1 MANFLRLIRPASV
14 LVVLSFAPAQAE
26 HGGLGAFEKLTGS
39 WYGVSQTPVLNEEVE
54 VAFSPDDSGLVFEKE
69 TEAGRVLIPV
79 ELTTGEL
86 GKPIQPGF
94 RWKGFR
100 VSEGGVLKLET
111 DKGWRQQKGGAW
123 QEVSVPEQPGRGE
136 RGRRDHRGW
145 KSANKQHEV
154 RVEDGALIL
163 KDKDGGERVLIEAQ
177 EGEVFRDEPLW
188 SPDGSRFAIW
198 RTRDVQ
204 EQTVQLVESSPK
216 DQLQPKRSTYRYPK
230 PGDVIDTRAP
240 WICFVDERE
249 PIAPDLS
256 LIKDPFSCSRLAWR
270 LDSQRV
276 TFEFVERG
284 YGKYRVIEI
293 NSEARVQRVLV
304 NEESDAFI
312 YVGGNT
318 YRRDLNDGDEII
330 WMSERDG
337 WRHLYLLDGQD
348 GSVKRQLTKGEWV
361 VREVVA
367 VDEENRELLVKAGG
381 YHAGQDPYLIH
392 YLRVGLD
399 DGKVM
404 ALTESDGTHDR
415 FQRSGGGKYYTCR
428 WSRVN
433 HPPVTELRRWE
444 DGSLVRVLSEADASK
459 LEQKKWRLPQPFVAK
474 DREGKFDVH
483 GIVIL
488 PPDFD
493 PSKKYPV
500 IENIYAGP
508 HSAFVPKSWRPWI
521 IPLHEVAVHGFIVV
535 KIDGRGTNHRSR
547 EFHQF
552 AYKNLKDAGFP
563 DRIAWMKAAQKKYP
577 QMDLE
582 RVGIF
587 GGSAGGQN
595 AMGALLF
602 HGDFYKAA
610 AADCGC
616 HDNRMDKI
624 WWNEQWMDWPIGP
637 HYAENS
643 NVVNAHKLEGAL
655 LLSVG
660 ELDTNVDPSSTYQ
673 VVDALMKADKDFEFL
688 MMTGK
693 GHGAGESRYAQR
705 RRVDFFRR
713 HLGGPE

>member
-1 MANFLRLIRPASV
+1 MLVLR
-14 LVVLSFAPAQAE
+14 AE
-26 HGGLGAFEKLTGS
+26 HGGLRSFEELTGK
-39 WYGVSQTPVLNEEVE
+39 WYGVARTPVLNEQVE
-54 VAFSPDDSGLVFEKE
+54 VSFSPDGTGMVYELE
-69 TEAGRVLIPV
+69 TGRGRVLVPV
-79 ELTTGEL
+79 DLETGEQ
-86 GKPIQPGF
+86 GKPIQPPLD
-94 RWKGFR
+94 WKSFR
-100 VSEGGVLKLET
+100 VGAEGGLKLET
-111 DKGWRQQKGGAW
+111 DEGWRQLDDGSW
-123 QEVSVPEQPGRGE
+123 REVAAPEKEKSARS
-136 RGRRDHRGW
+136 GRRDHRGW
-145 KSANKQHEV
+145 QS
-154 RVEDGALIL
+154 
-163 KDKDGGERVLIEAQ
+163 KDKKFEVVVRKGAVAIKGSDGEERVVIKAE
-177 EGEVFRDEPLW
+177 EGQVFRDEPIW

-198 RTRDVQ
+198 RTRDVP
-204 EQTVQLVESSPK
+204 ERTVQLVESSPK

-230 PGDVIDTRAP
+230 PGDEIDTKAP
-240 WICFVDERE
+240 WICFVDGRE
-249 PIAPDLS
+249 AIRPDPA
-256 LIKDPFSCSRLAWR
+256 LIENPFSCGRFAWR
-270 LDSQRV
+270 GDGQRG
-276 TFEFVERG
+276 TYEYVERG
-284 YGKYRVIEI
+284 FGKHRVIEV
-293 NSEARVQRVLV
+293 NSQSGQHRVLIG
-304 NEESDAFI
+304 EESDAFI
-312 YVGGNT
+312 FVSGNS
-318 YRRDLNDGDEII
+318 YRRDLKDGEEII

-337 WRHLYLLDGQD
+337 WKHLYLIDGRD
-348 GSVKRQLTKGEWV
+348 GSVIRQLTKGEWV
-361 VREVVA
+361 VRKVVE
-367 VDEENRELLVKAGG
+367 VDEENRELLIEAGG
-381 YHAGQDPYLIH
+381 FHPGQDPYLIH

-399 DGKVM
+399 DGEVV

-415 FQRSGGGKYYTCR
+415 FERSGCGKYYSCR
-428 WSRVN
+428 WSRVD

-444 DGSLVRVLSEADASK
+444 DGSLVRVLAEADARK
-459 LEQKKWRLPQPFVAK
+459 LEGTGWPLPQPFVSK
-474 DREGKFDVH
+474 DREGKFDIH
-483 GIVIL
+483 GVVIL

-500 IENIYAGP
+500 VENIYAGP
-508 HSAFVPKSWRPWI
+508 HGAFVPKSWRPWRM
-521 IPLHEVAVHGFIVV
+521 PMHEVAVHGFIVV

-595 AMGALLF
+595 AMAALLF

-624 WWNEQWMDWPIGP
+624 WWNEQWMDWPVGP

-643 NVVNAHKLEGAL
+643 NVVHADKLQGAL
-655 LLSVG
+655 MLSVG
-660 ELDTNVDPSSTYQ
+660 ELDRNVDPSSTYQ